1 MRRLR
6 NILVAMVALATVA
19 LLPVDASSHSRQIR
33 APARARIVVT
43 PARTKVV
50 IVKRQKRV
58 WVPGHWRWNERAH
71 RYVWVKGHYMDQVIH

>member
-19 LLPVDASSHSRQIR
+19 LLPVDASSRSRQVR
-33 APARARIVVT
+33 APARARIVVA
-43 PARTKVV
+43 PARSKVV

-58 WVPGHWRWNERAH
+58 WVPGHWRWSARANH
-71 RYVWVKGHYMDQVIH
+71 YVWVKGHYIWIK